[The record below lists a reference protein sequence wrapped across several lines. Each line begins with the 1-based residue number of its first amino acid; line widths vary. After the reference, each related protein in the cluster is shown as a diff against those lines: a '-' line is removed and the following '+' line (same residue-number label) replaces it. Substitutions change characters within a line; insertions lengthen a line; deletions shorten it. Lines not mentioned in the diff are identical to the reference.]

1 MMAVEMVE
9 SFENGVLPPVL
20 TDMPPG
26 RLKER
31 GHVPCIRCTIKHAMC
46 KYKFLFLKNRFASL
60 KVETR
65 SLVLLP

>member
-20 TDMPPG
+20 TDSEKPPG

-31 GHVPCIRCTIKHAMC
+31 GHVICIGCRIKHAR
-46 KYKFLFLKNRFASL
+46 YKFQFA
-60 KVETR
+60 
-65 SLVLLP
+65 P

>member
-20 TDMPPG
+20 MDTEKPPG

-31 GHVPCIRCTIKHAMC
+31 GHVIFIQCV
-46 KYKFLFLKNRFASL
+46 
-60 KVETR
+60 VE
-65 SLVLLP
+65 

>member
-20 TDMPPG
+20 TDVEKPPG

-31 GHVPCIRCTIKHAMC
+31 GHVFCIKC
-46 KYKFLFLKNRFASL
+46 L
-60 KVETR
+60 VE
-65 SLVLLP
+65 